1 MRSILVAAQPGR
13 SGRTRVETALALAR
27 STRGHV
33 TLLVDTPIDRLVS
46 VDGMGGS
53 VVATDV
59 LRAMLAEDDAYARRI
74 DADLAREDVPCD
86 VLRAESEPVDALAA
100 AARLADVVVMSRADP
115 LAADLVFA
123 VRCPVLAVNDDQP
136 VDFPLR
142 RVAIA
147 WDGGS
152 EAATALRAAV
162 PLLTPATAVTVLT
175 ADDPAAF
182 PATDAVAYLSRHG
195 IHAELK
201 VVEKGKSAAQALS
214 DELAATRPD
223 LLVMGAYGH
232 GRLREFL
239 FGGVTRHI
247 LDSPNAPPLLL
258 AR

>member
-13 SGRTRVETALALAR
+13 SGRTRVETALSLAR

-33 TLLVDTPIDRLVS
+33 TLLVDTPIDRYVA
-46 VDGMGGS
+46 VDGLGGG

-59 LRAMLAEDDAYARRI
+59 LRAMLAEDDAYAARI
-74 DADLAREDVPCD
+74 EADLAREDVCCD
-86 VLRAESEPVDALAA
+86 VLRAECEPVDALAA

-115 LAADLVFA
+115 LAADLAFA
-123 VRCPVLAVNDDQP
+123 VRCPILAVNDDQA

-142 RVAIA
+142 SAAVA
-147 WDGGS
+147 WDGGA

-162 PLLTPATAVTVLT
+162 PLFRPDTRVTVLT
-175 ADDPAAF
+175 ADDPAEF
-182 PATDAVAYLSRHG
+182 PATDAVAYLSRHDV
-195 IHAELK
+195 HAELK
-201 VVEKGKSAAQALS
+201 VVARGKSAAQALS

-247 LDSPNAPPLLL
+247 LESQEAPALLL

>member
-13 SGRTRVETALALAR
+13 SGRTRVETALSLAR

-33 TLLVDTPIDRLVS
+33 TLLVDTPIDRYVAI
-46 VDGMGGS
+46 DGMGGS

-59 LRAMLAEDDAYARRI
+59 LRAMLAEDDAYAKRV
-74 DADLAREDVPCD
+74 DADLAREDVCCD
-86 VLRAESEPVDALAA
+86 VLRAEAEPVDALAA

-115 LAADLVFA
+115 LAADLAFA
-123 VRCPVLAVNDDQP
+123 VRCPILAVNDDRP
-136 VDFPLR
+136 VDFPLG

-162 PLLTPATAVTVLT
+162 PLLTPATEVIVLT
-175 ADDPAAF
+175 ADDTTEF

-195 IHAELK
+195 VHAELK
-201 VVEKGKSAAQALS
+201 VVPRGKSAAQALS
-214 DELAATRPD
+214 DAVAASRPD

-232 GRLREFL
+232 GRVREFL

-247 LDSPNAPPLLL
+247 LESEEAPPLLL